1 MFMNGQIPHNVNNR
15 LHLIHPGTQAIS
27 DPMQSPDLV
36 QFRADFNALRARVQQ
51 PGASEHSG
59 DSKEEVMEWRP
70 HDPTK
75 GSATPPGDSE
85 NSGSD

>member
-1 MFMNGQIPHNVNNR
+1 MAKYHNR
-15 LHLIHPGTQAIS
+15 LHLVHPGTQAIS

-51 PGASEHSG
+51 SGPSEHSG
-59 DSKEEVMEWRP
+59 DSKEEVMEWQAC
-70 HDPTK
+70 DPTR
-75 GSATPPGDSE
+75 GSATQPCDSE